1 MKKILFFYFFKEM
14 SPTSINLSKLKQN
27 KSSDDIKNF
36 DNSENINIL
45 FKDFLELKRKYPLTY
60 IYMFQKKI
68 TKQQRI
74 DNINNFL
81 RSTRR

>member
-1 MKKILFFYFFKEM
+1 M